1 MVALNNPTPAP
12 QSLWSWLLSILSE
25 DDGHGSWARVQGILS
40 WALAGA
46 LVAFATLTG
55 RDIPPGAQTV
65 LLGLLATAGVGYVG
79 NVASSAASA
88 RKAPQE
94 GA

>member
-1 MVALNNPTPAP
+1 MDPLTTNP
-12 QSLWSWLLSILSE
+12 QRSFWVWLLSILSE
-25 DDGHGSWARVQGILS
+25 DNGHGSWARVQGWLS

-46 LVAFATLTG
+46 LVTFATLTG
-55 RDIPPGAQTV
+55 HDIPPGAQTV
-65 LLGLLATAGVGYVG
+65 LIGLLAAAGVGYVG

-94 GA
+94 DA